1 MDVSPIPH
9 TDTITYFCTAVG
21 VMRTGYTVFLV
32 SIRNAAAAIADMFKR
47 TSTGHVIM
55 SPDPFLRRT
64 AQDALGELA
73 STRQK
78 VVELRIPSYQDL
90 FAEQLDVSSPY
101 EAQVELPTKYDV
113 DAVGVIMHSS
123 GES

>member
-1 MDVSPIPH
+1 
-9 TDTITYFCTAVG
+9 
-21 VMRTGYTVFLV
+21 MRTGHTVFLV

-78 VVELRIPSYQDL
+78 VVELKIPSYQDL